1 MLKIKYDIQK
11 IGVTTSPIGL
21 LDNQNQIEFKK
32 SNSNIINNIFNIKF
46 KHIEVRKCFIMFI
59 NDDTCTRTCV

>member
-21 LDNQNQIEFKK
+21 LENQTRLNKLKHHKQYL
-32 SNSNIINNIFNIKF
+32 IKF
-46 KHIEVRKCFIMFI
+46 KHIEVRKCFIMLI
-59 NDDTCTRTCV
+59 NDDTSSRTGV